1 MNFKKILVMKKIV
14 LILVM
19 AVSGIFNALN
29 AQDRPFLDDK
39 KEEIE
44 AMKIGFLTR
53 RLNLS
58 PEEAKTF
65 WPVYNM
71 FANDLQA
78 LRKNRREEKRHA
90 KDEFLNMS
98 DKEVEKLVDG
108 EIAFKQSE
116 LDIIKKYHAQFKQVL
131 PMKKIAIL
139 YKSEEEFKLELLK
152 KIQERRQD
160 NPKRPGMR

>member
-1 MNFKKILVMKKIV
+1 MKKMIFV
-14 LILVM
+14 LMLF
-19 AVSGIFNALN
+19 AAGTFSLN
-29 AQDRPFLDDK
+29 AQNRPFPEDR

-44 AMKIGFLTR
+44 AMKIGLLTK

-71 FANDLQA
+71 FANDLEA
-78 LRKNRREEKRHA
+78 LRKNRRQERRQA

-98 DKEVEKLVDG
+98 DSEVEKLVDS

-131 PMKKIAIL
+131 PVKKVAIL

-152 KIQERRQD
+152 RIQERRQD
-160 NPKRPGMR
+160 GPQKRPGMR

>member
-1 MNFKKILVMKKIV
+1 MKKNM

-19 AVSGIFNALN
+19 LASGIFTALN

-44 AMKIGFLTR
+44 AMKIGFLTK

-152 KIQERRQD
+152 KIQDRRQD
-160 NPKRPGMR
+160 TLKRPGMR